1 MKNKKLWLYIKG
13 SLILLLT
20 IVIFAMP
27 TADNFRK
34 WLRFIMLVVFIVS
47 FINDLI
53 RYKKNNV

>member
-1 MKNKKLWLYIKG
+1 MKNKKLWLFIKG